1 MASHSTATT
10 LPLQMSY
17 EEFLDWCDE
26 DTLAEWVDGQVI
38 MTSPA
43 SYRHQ
48 AVVDFLLAVLIIY
61 VQQKKLGRVISAP
74 FQMKLTG
81 PRSGR
86 EPDIVFITADHLDR
100 LKGTYLDGP
109 ADLVIEVVSPESRL
123 RDRGEK
129 LAEYEMGGVRE
140 YWILDSERQQTD
152 FYVLASD
159 GRYER
164 RRADAPGIYHSEVVP
179 GFWLKEEWLWQEP
192 PPDVLMVLQ
201 RNGLLKVGFIA
212 EPPLGG

>member
-1 MASHSTATT
+1 MASQLSSVAA
-10 LPLQMSY
+10 LPPRMSY

-38 MTSPA
+38 LTSPA

-48 AVVDFLLAVLIIY
+48 TVADFLVKTLGIY
-61 VQQKKLGRVISAP
+61 VEQRCLGVVISAP
-74 FQMKLTG
+74 FQMKLTAA
-81 PRSGR
+81 RSGR
-86 EPDIVFITADHLDR
+86 EPDILFISQEHLGR

-109 ADLVIEVVSPESRL
+109 ADLAVEVVSPESRL

-140 YWILDSERQQTD
+140 YWIIDPEQDRVD
-152 FYVLASD
+152 YYVLATD

-164 RRADAPGIYHSEVVP
+164 RRADAQGVYRSEVILD
-179 GFWLKEEWLWQEP
+179 FWLQESWLWQEP
-192 PPDVLMVLQ
+192 PPPTLTVLRALHVL
-201 RNGLLKVGFIA
+201 
-212 EPPLGG
+212 

>member
-1 MASHSTATT
+1 MASQSSSAANL
-10 LPLQMSY
+10 LPRMSY

-43 SYRHQ
+43 SLRHQ
-48 AVVDFLLAVLIIY
+48 VVADFLVQTLGIY
-61 VQQKKLGRVISAP
+61 VQEQQLGRIISAP
-74 FQMKLTG
+74 FQMKLSV

-86 EPDIVFITADHLDR
+86 EPDVLLITQEHLGR
-100 LKGTYLDGP
+100 LKHTYLDGP
-109 ADLVIEVVSPESRL
+109 ADLAVEVVSPESRL

-140 YWILDSERQQTD
+140 YWIIDPEQDRVD
-152 FYVLASD
+152 YYVLAND

-164 RRADAPGIYHSEVVP
+164 RRADTQGVYHSEVVP
-179 GFWLKEEWLWQEP
+179 GFWLKEAWLWQEP
-192 PPDVLMVLQ
+192 PPNVLAVL
-201 RNGLLKVGFIA
+201 RELKI
-212 EPPLGG
+212 L

>member
-1 MASHSTATT
+1 MASQSSSTAT

-48 AVVDFLLAVLIIY
+48 VVVDFLLKTLGVY
-61 VQQKKLGRVISAP
+61 VEQRGLGLVISAP
-74 FQMKLTG
+74 FQMKLSI

-86 EPDIVFITADHLDR
+86 EPDVLFITTEHLNR

-109 ADLVIEVVSPESRL
+109 ADLAVEVVSQESRL

-140 YWILDSERQQTD
+140 YWIIDPEQQRTD
-152 FYVLASD
+152 FYVLAND

-164 RRADAPGIYHSEVVP
+164 RRADTQGVYRSEVVS
-179 GFWLKEEWLWQEP
+179 GFWLKEEWLWQDP
-192 PPDVLMVLQ
+192 PPNALAVLHELEI
-201 RNGLLKVGFIA
+201 L
-212 EPPLGG
+212 

>member
-1 MASHSTATT
+1 MASQSTAAT
-10 LPLQMSY
+10 LPLQMTY

-26 DTLAEWVDGQVI
+26 DTLAEWVDGQVV

-61 VQQKKLGRVISAP
+61 VQQKKLGRIISAP
-74 FQMKLTG
+74 FQMKLSA

-86 EPDIVFITADHLDR
+86 EPDILFIATDHLDR
-100 LKGTYLDGP
+100 LKSTYLDGP

-152 FYVLASD
+152 FHVLGSD

-164 RRADAPGIYHSEVVP
+164 RRADAPGIYHSEAVS

-192 PPDVLMVLQ
+192 PPDVLTVLHE
-201 RNGLLKVGFIA
+201 LKV
-212 EPPLGG
+212 L

>member
-1 MASHSTATT
+1 MASQSSSAAT

-48 AVVDFLLAVLIIY
+48 EIVDFFVQTLGIY
-61 VQQKKLGRVISAP
+61 VQQQQLGRIISAP
-74 FQMKLTG
+74 FQMKLSVS
-81 PRSGR
+81 RSGR
-86 EPDIVFITADHLDR
+86 EPDVLFISQEHLDR

-109 ADLVIEVVSPESRL
+109 ADLAVEWFRQRVACET
-123 RDRGEK
+123 RGEK

-140 YWILDSERQQTD
+140 YWIIDPDQQRVD
-152 FYVLASD
+152 YYVLATD

-164 RRADAPGIYHSEVVP
+164 QRADTHGVYRSEIVS

-192 PPDVLMVLQ
+192 PPLALTVL
-201 RNGLLKVGFIA
+201 RELKVV
-212 EPPLGG
+212 

>member
-1 MASHSTATT
+1 MASQSSSGAT

-26 DTLAEWVDGQVI
+26 DTLAEWVDGQVV

-48 AVVDFLLAVLIIY
+48 TVVDFLVQTLGIF
-61 VQQKKLGRVISAP
+61 VQQQQLGRIISAP
-74 FQMKLTG
+74 FQMKLSA

-86 EPDIVFITADHLDR
+86 EPDVLFISQERLDR
-100 LKGTYLDGP
+100 LKETYLDGP
-109 ADLVIEVVSPESRL
+109 ADLAVEVVSQESRL

-140 YWILDSERQQTD
+140 YWIIDPEQQRVD
-152 FYVLASD
+152 YYVLAND

-164 RRADAPGIYHSEVVP
+164 RRADAQGVYHSEAVS
-179 GFWLKEEWLWQEP
+179 GFWLKEEWLWQELP
-192 PPDVLMVLQ
+192 PNALAVL
-201 RNGLLKVGFIA
+201 RELKVV
-212 EPPLGG
+212 